1 LDSPRKT
8 AERWKPAVG
17 VRTQLTAASVLWT
30 CVGLGLGTAGVVW
43 CLATGEPWMLVALGV
58 AIGLAKAWFI
68 IRPVALRNAARIIER
83 GDGKCLGGFLSWK
96 SWAFVGA
103 MMGVGFVLRHSPL
116 PRSVLGV
123 LYVAIGA
130 ALLAGALPLWRSAL
144 TRTAPGAAGGAG
156 PP

>member
-1 LDSPRKT
+1 MSPARQT

-30 CVGLGLGTAGVVW
+30 CVGLGLGTAGILW
-43 CLATGEPWMLVALGV
+43 CVGAGDAWYFVALGV
-58 AIGLAKAWFI
+58 AVGLAKAWFI
-68 IRPVALRNAARIIER
+68 IAPVARRNAARIIER

-96 SWAFVGA
+96 SWAFVAGMMSLGA
-103 MMGVGFVLRHSPL
+103 VLRHSAI

-130 ALLAGALPLWRSAL
+130 ALLTGALPLWRSAL
-144 TRTAPGAAGGAG
+144 SQPIGRT
-156 PP
+156 